1 MKRNQIIL
9 TLLTVLLISLINS
22 GCQEQAKVEEELKPI
37 PTKDEELTTL
47 VYDPNQPSPKMKFE
61 KVTLDFG
68 KVGPGTKSTG
78 EFKFT
83 NAGDEVLKITK
94 VGQCCGVVTKLDK
107 HEYTPGESGVLNI
120 TYNASV
126 QIGKVIRQLVVH
138 SNDKAN
144 PSTRLTIKAEI
155 EAKIACEPNKM
166 KLFFDEENAGL
177 DKLTIK
183 SLDDQPFA
191 ITAMRSTGN
200 CITADFDPSVK
211 ANKFILDLKVDME
224 KLEKNQKGS
233 IDFNLTHP
241 QGKITYVRFDVVP
254 KYTINPQILIV
265 FNAEPKKPIMR
276 KLWIFNNYDEDFEI
290 ESTSSKDNTI
300 KVTNQSK
307 VNRGYQFEVE
317 IIPPEQKEREL
328 RFTDVLNID
337 IKGGEKKAITCN
349 GYYARIKASPKAK
362 QVSLK

>member
-1 MKRNQIIL
+1 MKPNHVIL
-9 TLLTVLLISLINS
+9 ILLVALSTLLINS
-22 GCQEQAKVEEELKPI
+22 GCQEQAKVGEELKAT
-37 PTKDEELTTL
+37 PTGDKEMKTL

-61 KVTLDFG
+61 KVSLDFG

-83 NAGDEVLKITK
+83 NAGNEILKITK
-94 VGQCCGVVTKLDK
+94 VGQCCGVVTKLEK
-107 HEYTPGESGVLNI
+107 REYAPGENGVLNI

-126 QIGKVIRQLVVH
+126 RIGKVMRQLVVH

-144 PSTRLTIKAEI
+144 PSTRLTIKAEVV
-155 EAKIACEPNKM
+155 AKIACDPEAL
-166 KLFFDEENAGL
+166 KLMLNEENAGCG
-177 DKLTIK
+177 KLTIS
-183 SLDDQPFA
+183 SLDGQPFA

-211 ANKFILDLKVDME
+211 ATKFVLDLKVDME

-241 QGKITYVRFDVVP
+241 EGRIAYVRFDVVP
-254 KYTINPQILIV
+254 KYTLNPQILIV
-265 FNAEPKKPIMR
+265 FNAVPQKPITR
-276 KLWIFNNYDEDFEI
+276 KVWIFNNYQEDFEI
-290 ESTSSKDNTI
+290 ESTSSKSNTI
-300 KVTNQSK
+300 KVTNQNK
-307 VNRGYQFEVE
+307 VNRGYQLEVE
-317 IIPPEQKEREL
+317 ITPPEQNNQL

-349 GYYARIKASPKAK
+349 GYYLRSKTSTKAK
-362 QVSLK
+362 

>member
-1 MKRNQIIL
+1 MKRNHIIL
-9 TLLTVLLISLINS
+9 ILLTVLSILFMNS
-22 GCQEQAKVEEELKPI
+22 GCREQAKVGEELKPI
-37 PTKDEELTTL
+37 PTGDKELTTL

-68 KVGPGTKSTG
+68 KVGPGTKSTD

-83 NAGDEVLKITK
+83 NSGNEVLKITK

-107 HEYTPGESGVLNI
+107 REYAPGEDGVLNI

-126 QIGKVIRQLVVH
+126 QIGKVMRQLVVH
-138 SNDKAN
+138 SNDKAS

-155 EAKIACEPNKM
+155 VAKIACEPDKL
-166 KLFFDEENAGL
+166 KLFFDEENAGCG
-177 DKLTIK
+177 KLTIS
-183 SLDDQPFA
+183 SLDGQPFA

-211 ANKFILDLKVDME
+211 ATKFTLDLKVDME
-224 KLEKNQKGS
+224 KLDKNQKGS

-241 QGKITYVRFDVVP
+241 QGKIAYVRFDVVP

-265 FNAEPKKPIMR
+265 FNAEPKKPIRR

-290 ESTSSKDNTI
+290 ESTSSKGNTI

-307 VNRGYQFEVE
+307 VSRGYQFEVE
-317 IIPPEQKEREL
+317 IIPPEQNNQL

-349 GYYARIKASPKAK
+349 GYYLRSKTSTKAK
-362 QVSLK
+362 